1 MYETGMAIIRMTQN
15 MVKRLT
21 MARVEADT
29 VRLRSPV
36 LPEARKVVTCPWM
49 EGVRASPTIDRTR
62 IEISPD
68 MLFF

>member
-21 MARVEADT
+21 MALVEADT

-36 LPEARKVVTCPWM
+36 VPEARKVVICPWI
-49 EGVRASPTIDRTR
+49 EGVRANPTMDKIR
-62 IEISPD
+62 IESNPD
-68 MLFF
+68 RSFF